1 MGNLNNLYISQSYQ
15 SLLHFATDS
24 GSTAT
29 LTEIEDG
36 SGNGLGFYLN
46 NAGSASFDGDVTIGG
61 DLVISGAIDIEG
73 AIVIRD
79 NVYVTGSIY
88 SSQDISSSRVLAG
101 EITASNL
108 RVEGTLTAYE
118 IHTVIESSSVIF
130 SSGSNILG
138 DSILDTQTL
147 NGTIIVSGSEQVTGS
162 LSVSNEISSS
172 TINGIG
178 NVTAYSQ
185 SVQNKFNS
193 VNAATASLYT
203 SASLGLTTA
212 SVNVNVLTFRK
223 GDGTTFD
230 LTVAPISFNSGSYLL
245 TASFNDYTQS
255 YSASQAAINDA
266 QNVSLTNLNIATAS
280 LNTTTASLNTSVS
293 NLNTFSASTLTR
305 LNVIETTYATTGSNT
320 FRGTE
325 SIEGGLNLTGSLGVS
340 GSMVYSGSVRGQV
353 FPITISANTASMD
366 CSKGNFFTLS
376 VPVGTT
382 RLEATNIQPGE
393 TLSLRVTNET
403 SQSILTYNSGSSA
416 SIKFPNGFQYVST
429 AVSGTTDIITFLT
442 FDTTSIYA
450 VGANYF
456 V

>member
-1 MGNLNNLYISQSYQ
+1 MGSLNNLYISQSYQ

-36 SGNGLGFYLN
+36 SGNGLGLYLN

-118 IHTVIESSSVIF
+118 IHTIIESSSVIF

-138 DSILDTQTL
+138 DSLLDTQTL

-245 TASFNDYTQS
+245 TSSFNAYTESVNAHLALIEQ
-255 YSASQAAINDA
+255 
-266 QNVSLTNLNIATAS
+266 ATAS
-280 LNTTTASLNTSVS
+280 LQSTTASLNLATASLYTSVS

-325 SIEGGLNLTGSLGVS
+325 SIEGSLNLTGSLGVS
-340 GSMVYSGSVRGQV
+340 GSMVYSGSVIGQV

-382 RLEATNIQPGE
+382 RLEATNIRPGE